1 MYLKQYNIMSGG
13 RPNNNNK
20 KKTCTLNPGKKKF
33 PRFKGFLAGRTL
45 TVLTFL
51 TVTLLICT

>member
-1 MYLKQYNIMSGG
+1 MSGG
-13 RPNNNNK
+13 RPTQKK

-51 TVTLLICT
+51 TVITLLICT